1 MKTIT
6 AVIRAHMLDNVLHAL
21 ERCDHFPGV
30 TVCACHG
37 ESRGR
42 GAGGAFRAEPDLSM
56 RQMSRLEIYC
66 RDEHCQYLTE
76 AISKTAHTG
85 NPGDGVIAVTDL
97 AEVSRI
103 RSGEQGDAAV

>member
-6 AVIRAHMLDNVLHAL
+6 AVIRAHTLDRVLHAL
-21 ERCDHFPGV
+21 ESCEHFPGV
-30 TVCACHG
+30 TISSCHG

-42 GAGGAFRAEPDLSM
+42 GIGGAYRSEPGLSL
-56 RQMSRLEIYC
+56 REMSRLEIYC
-66 RDEHCQYLTE
+66 SDERCQHLVQTLSE
-76 AISKTAHTG
+76 AARTG

-97 AEVSRI
+97 ADVSRI